1 MSSLSSGF
9 DPAEVIESVE
19 IGKVYPKRAVLSYL
33 TGNSIADCFKDG
45 SGSGEML
52 DCPELKILVE
62 HYGLLP
68 LGPPRAARFFGDH
81 IIEAEIRRNT
91 DDQVES
97 RYNRVN
103 WKKVTADESV
113 GSAKA
118 SGGET
123 QGEV

>member
-1 MSSLSSGF
+1 MSRLSSGF
-9 DPAEVIESVE
+9 DPAKVIESVE
-19 IGKVYPKRAVLSYL
+19 TGRVYPKRAVLSYL
-33 TGNSIADCFKDG
+33 TGLPITDCSKDG
-45 SGSGEML
+45 SGSGEL
-52 DCPELKILVE
+52 VDCPELKILME

-97 RYNRVN
+97 RYSRVN
-103 WKKVTADESV
+103 WKAKNEGM

-118 SGGET
+118 SGGEA
-123 QGEV
+123 

>member
-33 TGNSIADCFKDG
+33 TGNTIADCFKDG
-45 SGSGEML
+45 STEMI
-52 DCPELKILVE
+52 DCPELKILVK

-68 LGPPRAARFFGDH
+68 LGPPRSARFLGDH
-81 IIEAEIRRNT
+81 LIEAEIRRNT
-91 DDQVES
+91 DERVES

-103 WKKVTADESV
+103 WKKVSTDESV
-113 GSAKA
+113 GTSKA

-123 QGEV
+123 